1 MNKYKKIFSGL
12 GLLSISTLVGAS
24 VVACA
29 NKKPKASDSSTEEID
44 QNNNQGNSTT
54 PEQGKPETPKEGTPA
69 PEAPKTNPETSEEPK
84 TETPKNPEIST
95 PGAEGQDQGK
105 NGKSDSSK
113 KDGQSSSPESEIKK
127 EPEKSKENEG
137 KNVSPETPQTP
148 PKTMTVD
155 EKVEL
160 LNKFIDDIKYP
171 NKNAPA
177 KKLLK
182 DKVTSIKNENS
193 TKNDDK
199 LKKLDE
205 LKTTLE
211 QIKTKL
217 ANVIKEID
225 DLPYPD
231 KPTLKKGDEVN
242 AKDKF
247 KGKLDNL
254 IDAKEI
260 EKVLPIDWKD
270 KVKKY
275 NEIFKLLNGFLD
287 AGRINNLIKRFIQ
300 TDNSKTGN
308 YTEAELIWQIYET
321 TRLNKLKNNKDVENL
336 GNKKLNHN
344 KDVMWLM
351 ENIKKLKEAFDKEIK
366 KPKPSKPVA

>member
-29 NKKPKASDSSTEEID
+29 NKKPKPSDSSTEGID

-95 PGAEGQDQGK
+95 PGVEGQDQGK

-321 TRLNKLKNNKDVENL
+321 TRLDKLKNNKDVENL

>member
-1 MNKYKKIFSGL
+1 M
-12 GLLSISTLVGAS
+12 
-24 VVACA
+24 
-29 NKKPKASDSSTEEID
+29 
-44 QNNNQGNSTT
+44 
-54 PEQGKPETPKEGTPA
+54 
-69 PEAPKTNPETSEEPK
+69 
-84 TETPKNPEIST
+84 
-95 PGAEGQDQGK
+95 
-105 NGKSDSSK
+105 
-113 KDGQSSSPESEIKK
+113 
-127 EPEKSKENEG
+127 
-137 KNVSPETPQTP
+137 
-148 PKTMTVD
+148 
-155 EKVEL
+155 
-160 LNKFIDDIKYP
+160 
-171 NKNAPA
+171 
-177 KKLLK
+177 LK

-199 LKKLDE
+199 LKKLDK
-205 LKTTLE
+205 LKNTLE

-366 KPKPSKPVA
+366 KPKPSKVSVCIDKTKIV

>member
-1 MNKYKKIFSGL
+1 
-12 GLLSISTLVGAS
+12 
-24 VVACA
+24 
-29 NKKPKASDSSTEEID
+29 
-44 QNNNQGNSTT
+44 
-54 PEQGKPETPKEGTPA
+54 
-69 PEAPKTNPETSEEPK
+69 
-84 TETPKNPEIST
+84 
-95 PGAEGQDQGK
+95 
-105 NGKSDSSK
+105 
-113 KDGQSSSPESEIKK
+113 
-127 EPEKSKENEG
+127 
-137 KNVSPETPQTP
+137 
-148 PKTMTVD
+148 MTVD

-199 LKKLDE
+199 LKKLDK
-205 LKTTLE
+205 LKNTLE

-254 IDAKEI
+254 IDAKRLRKYYQLI
-260 EKVLPIDWKD
+260 EKI
-270 KVKKY
+270 
-275 NEIFKLLNGFLD
+275 
-287 AGRINNLIKRFIQ
+287 
-300 TDNSKTGN
+300 
-308 YTEAELIWQIYET
+308 
-321 TRLNKLKNNKDVENL
+321 KLKNIMKS
-336 GNKKLNHN
+336 LNY
-344 KDVMWLM
+344 
-351 ENIKKLKEAFDKEIK
+351 
-366 KPKPSKPVA
+366 